1 MKKNIKILGIVS
13 LSIFTLYKMLSLLS
27 YCSNLYFNPPSTSFQ
42 SGYAYGGLLGQLF
55 ILALCIFGFVKLL
68 KSLKP
73 TK

>member
-1 MKKNIKILGIVS
+1 
-13 LSIFTLYKMLSLLS
+13 MLSLLS